1 MKILKR
7 TLVLVVLIASFSA
20 CVKDKTANMDDGIY
34 ADIKTNKGA
43 ILINLTFK
51 ETPIAV
57 ANFVSLAE
65 GTNTHVTDS
74 TRLGKPFYDG
84 IKFHR
89 VIKKFM
95 IQCGDPKSLD
105 TIPGNDGT
113 GGPGYNFQDEFPK
126 DSTGKLL
133 RTFDKKG
140 ILAMANAGKNTNG
153 SQFFITHVPTPHL
166 NGRHTIFGFVVE
178 GQNVID
184 TIVKNDF
191 IEKVTILRKG
201 KEAKAFDANAVFS
214 KSLEDFKKAQIAAT
228 EKAKEITVKEI
239 ESFIKEM
246 TKKGYKIKTY
256 DNGLVIATS
265 KKGRGKQ
272 PKTGEEVTVD
282 YAGRLTTGVVFDSS
296 YKKEPIK
303 FPIGAG
309 RVIPGWDFGLMQ
321 LNAGT
326 KATFFIPSTMAYGS
340 RGAGSGIIPPN
351 ANLIFDVNLIKVSS
365 K

>member
-20 CVKDKTANMDDGIY
+20 CVKDKTANLDDGIY
-34 ADIKTNKGA
+34 ANIKTNKGD
-43 ILINLTFK
+43 ILLNLTFK
-51 ETPIAV
+51 ETPITV

-65 GTNTHVTDS
+65 GTNTYVTDS
-74 TRLGKPFYDG
+74 TRKGIPFYDG

-95 IQCGDPKSLD
+95 IQSGDPNSLD
-105 TIPGNDGT
+105 SIPENDGT
-113 GGPGYNFQDEFPK
+113 GGPGYNFPDEFPK

-140 ILAMANAGKNTNG
+140 ILAMANAGRNTNG

-166 NGRHTIFGFVVE
+166 NGRHTIFGFVVDS
-178 GQNVID
+178 QNVVD

-191 IEKVTILRKG
+191 IEKVTIIRKG
-201 KEAKAFDANAVFS
+201 KEAKAFDANAIFG
-214 KSLEDFKKAQIAAT
+214 KALEDFKKAKIAAI
-228 EKAKEITVKEI
+228 EKAKAITIKERA
-239 ESFIKEM
+239 SFVKEM
-246 TKKGYKIKTY
+246 TKKGYKVKTY

-272 PKTGEEVTVD
+272 PKKGEVLTVD
-282 YAGRLTTGVVFDSS
+282 YSGRLTTGSEFDSS
-296 YKKEPIK
+296 YKKKPIK
-303 FPIGAG
+303 FPIGVR

-321 LNAGT
+321 LKAGT
-326 KATFFIPSTMAYGS
+326 KATFFIPSNMAYGA
-340 RGAGSGIIPPN
+340 RGAGGGIIPPN
-351 ANLIFDVNLIKVSS
+351 ANLIFDVNLIKVG